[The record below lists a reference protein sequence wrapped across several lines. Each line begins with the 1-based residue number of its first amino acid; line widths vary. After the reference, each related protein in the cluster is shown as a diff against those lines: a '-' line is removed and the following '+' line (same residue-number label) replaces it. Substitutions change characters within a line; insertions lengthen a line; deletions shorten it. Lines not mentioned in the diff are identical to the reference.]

1 MNIFSSHS
9 VTAGMNK
16 PGGAAWVLSV
26 HHHPADPT
34 AGIEATVYYDVKYV
48 LNGNSDVSVHC
59 SFVSPVLEL
68 SRGSRKRGLDP
79 GPSPVSIPASVLGV
93 PAKGRRKIAVS
104 KSVKGNSKECIK
116 QKSIDSEESHRDT
129 SVSGCFSSCTSKGS
143 DRKVLPRD
151 GVSEHSSLTKRE
163 KNKRINSAVTE
174 DRERDGCLPYPVS
187 GSASSSQPVRSVC
200 ISHTSLENT
209 DVLKLEKF
217 IQKFSSLLHDHSCP
231 SSSSSSISSSSIFSS
246 STPRPVPPPE
256 DVGRK
261 TLQSTCILTDNFDST
276 ITHLIVSVDKKGLL
290 KKRTLKF
297 MQAIMGT
304 IILIACPFLPFI
316 LLSLLQCLF
325 VLILTILIRCGD
337 LYLHSPTA

>member
-1 MNIFSSHS
+1 MDNFSSHS

-26 HHHPADPT
+26 NHHPADPT

-68 SRGSRKRGLDP
+68 CRGSRKRGLDP

-93 PAKGRRKIAVS
+93 QAKGRRKIAVS
-104 KSVKGNSKECIK
+104 KSVKGNGKECIK

-129 SVSGCFSSCTSKGS
+129 SVSGCSSSCTSKGS
-143 DRKVLPRD
+143 DRKVLPMD
-151 GVSEHSSLTKRE
+151 GVSEHSSLTKIK
-163 KNKRINSAVTE
+163 KNKRNSSALTE
-174 DRERDGCLPYPVS
+174 DRERARERERDVCLPSPVS
-187 GSASSSQPVRSVC
+187 GSAPSSQPVRSVC

-209 DVLKLEKF
+209 DVMKLEKF

-231 SSSSSSISSSSIFSS
+231 SSSSSSSISSSSSS

-304 IILIACPFLPFI
+304 IILISIPFLPFF
-316 LLSLLQCLF
+316 SLLVCCCYFNACLH
-325 VLILTILIRCGD
+325 L
-337 LYLHSPTA
+337 S

>member
-1 MNIFSSHS
+1 VNNFFLYS

-79 GPSPVSIPASVLGV
+79 GPFPVSIPAPVLGV
-93 PAKGRRKIAVS
+93 QAKGRRKIAVS

-129 SVSGCFSSCTSKGS
+129 SVSGCSSSCTTIGS
-143 DRKVLPRD
+143 DRKALHMD
-151 GVSEHSSLTKRE
+151 GVLEHSSLTKRE
-163 KNKRINSAVTE
+163 KNKRNSGALTE
-174 DRERDGCLPYPVS
+174 ERERVRDGCLPSPVPGS
-187 GSASSSQPVRSVC
+187 GPSSQPVRSVC

-231 SSSSSSISSSSIFSS
+231 SSSSSSIAS
-246 STPRPVPPPE
+246 STPRPVLSPE

-304 IILIACPFLPFI
+304 I
-316 LLSLLQCLF
+316 S
-325 VLILTILIRCGD
+325 
-337 LYLHSPTA
+337 S